1 MKRALWLF
9 AVACGLNAGS
19 LSLTYPDG
27 TNLTIEIA
35 STGATVLGSYNGA
48 VESQGTVWNRVVY
61 DKTGKAIFAYAIDA
75 GRAAV
80 PGTFF
85 VRIKPVDGAYAQK
98 LRPGGVPT
106 VSSPLQFDGIQS
118 GQSVALDILQN
129 PSTGEKIYDVLRPS
143 PAAKQGELAFDK
155 FSVTV
160 NGQAVKELEGAGISG
175 AGVLIYVPGHGAW
188 ILSESERAG
197 FRQIGHVEG
206 GRLWFETDGDKVE
219 IQSKGAIVSAGKTA
233 VWVRHEAGWQP
244 EAERKK
250 LAGLQTVLAELKKT
264 YSDSHPRIKWLQE
277 QIAVAEAQA
286 GSPEIRSADRVEWL
300 LGK

>member
-9 AVACGLNAGS
+9 AVACAVKAGS

-27 TNLTIEIA
+27 TSLTIEIA

-61 DKTGKAIFAYAIDA
+61 DKTGKAIFAYAVDA
-75 GRAAV
+75 GREAV
-80 PGTFF
+80 PWTFF
-85 VRIKPVDGAYAQK
+85 VRIKPVDEAYARK
-98 LRPGGVPT
+98 LRAGGVPT
-106 VSSPLQFDGIQS
+106 VSSPRQFDAIQS

-129 PSTGEKIYDVLRPS
+129 PSTGEKIYDLLRPS
-143 PAAKQGELAFDK
+143 PAAKPGELAFDK
-155 FSVTV
+155 VSITV

-175 AGVLIYVPGHGAW
+175 AGVLIYIPGHGAW
-188 ILSESERAG
+188 ILAESERAG
-197 FRQIGHVEG
+197 FRQLGHVDG
-206 GRLWFETDGDKVE
+206 GRLWFEIDGDKVE
-219 IQSKGAIVSAGKTA
+219 IQSKGTVASAGKNV
-233 VWVRHEAGWQP
+233 VWVRHEAGWLP

-264 YSDSHPRIKWLQE
+264 HSDSHPRIKWLQK
-277 QIAVAEAQA
+277 QIAVAETQA
-286 GSPEIRSADRVEWL
+286 GAPEIRSADRVEWL